1 MTKIKQCTKYIAN
14 YLRRQFS
21 RDTDLTWQ
29 AGPWISAHAQLS
41 CSQEFLHLRRR
52 LGIPCLYIDA
62 EPSIVHLWSNQVF
75 NKKEINRTEFKEA
88 VEKVTCLKV
97 NVFFENVPGLVTA
110 CIYVSLSLKIGFGE
124 GGGISI
130 LDDGFWWWWTSS
142 DRKGTEGGTRN
153 SSKSMIT
160 KPEETMVI
168 CYLFHRYDPT
178 SQDPHTEGL
187 WRGGFWEPLVQNKS
201 FEDWL
206 VF

>member
-1 MTKIKQCTKYIAN
+1 MYNNTKYIAN
-14 YLRRQFS
+14 CLRRQFS
-21 RDTDLTWQ
+21 DDTDLTWQ

-62 EPSIVHLWSNQVF
+62 DPSIAHLWSNQVF

-97 NVFFENVPGLVTA
+97 NVFLENAPGLVTA
-110 CIYVSLSLKIGFGE
+110 CTYVSLSLKLGFGK

-142 DRKGTEGGTRN
+142 DRKRTEGGTRHRYQDI
-153 SSKSMIT
+153 SSASMIT
-160 KPEETMVI
+160 NPEETI
-168 CYLFHRYDPT
+168 HGYFLSFPQIRPHQPRSTHRG
-178 SQDPHTEGL
+178 SLKRRLLRAFSTE
-187 WRGGFWEPLVQNKS
+187 
-201 FEDWL
+201 
-206 VF
+206 